1 MAEIEDPNFP
11 TLMNWAKRQDPSG
24 GIASIVNILEKRLP
38 ILQHMPFQEGN
49 LPTGHR
55 VTRSSGSLPAA
66 SWRKLNAGVSPVKA
80 DTDQFD
86 ETCGLLETESVVD
99 EALAALNGNGA
110 AYRKSEDD
118 LILEGIAQQ
127 FATALFYESVA
138 DNPERIH
145 GLSCRY
151 PATTGYDTS
160 SYTLRGGD
168 TAQDGGS
175 ADNRSV
181 WLIDWAP
188 RKVYG
193 VFPKGTMAGLT
204 KIDKGLQRIADP
216 NDSAKHLY
224 AWITQFKW
232 YVGLAVEDYRYAV
245 RCQWDPSD
253 TSTFTSS
260 SKSLV
265 SSLQDMLNTIYDTN
279 GNLRFYMDRTT
290 KKRMDYELAIGGGT
304 TNLLEFIDGGGRRQ
318 QAFMG
323 VPIHITDVLT
333 QESYIA

>member
-1 MAEIEDPNFP
+1 MATITDPNFP

-24 GIASIVNILEKRLP
+24 GIARIVNMLSKRLP
-38 ILQHMPFQEGN
+38 FLQHMPFQEGN
-49 LPTGHR
+49 LVTGHR
-55 VTRSSGSLPAA
+55 ITRTSGSLPAA
-66 SWRKLNAGVSPVKA
+66 SWRKLNAGVAPVKA

-99 EALAALNGNGA
+99 EALAKLNGDGA
-110 AYRKSEDD
+110 AYRASEDD
-118 LILEGIAQQ
+118 LILEGMAQQ
-127 FATALFYESVA
+127 FATALLYESVA

-151 PATTGYDTS
+151 PATSGYDTS
-160 SYTLRGGD
+160 PYVLRGGGA
-168 TAQDGGS
+168 AQAGGS
-175 ADNRSV
+175 ADNRSI

-188 RKVYG
+188 RKIYG
-193 VFPKGTMAGLT
+193 IFPKGTMAGLS

-216 NDSAKHLY
+216 NDATKHLY

-253 TSTFTSS
+253 TTTFSATS
-260 SKSLV
+260 KALV
-265 SSLQDMLNTIYDTN
+265 SSMQDMLNTIYDTN

-290 KKRMDYELAIGGGT
+290 KKRIDYELAINGT
-304 TNLLEFIDGGGRRQ
+304 ANLLEYIDEGGRRQ
-318 QAFMG
+318 QSFMG
-323 VPIHITDVLT
+323 VPIHIADSLV